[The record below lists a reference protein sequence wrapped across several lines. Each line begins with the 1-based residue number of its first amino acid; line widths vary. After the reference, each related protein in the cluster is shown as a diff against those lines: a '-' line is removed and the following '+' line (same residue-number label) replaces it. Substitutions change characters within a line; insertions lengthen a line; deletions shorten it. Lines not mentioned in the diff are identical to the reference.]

1 MKVNNK
7 ILELQKKCNYN
18 FDSQNYK
25 LKYTH
30 RIKKSNIDLT
40 IIIPCYNTGK
50 YLYQCVTSCINQKTS
65 FKYNIIIV
73 NDGST
78 DNTIDI
84 LNELKKIDTKEILTI
99 INTENGGV
107 AKARNKALDTPLGRY
122 IMFVDSDDSISKNSI
137 QTLLEKTDNFLY
149 DIVEG
154 SYYDYKECFY
164 IKIKKYNKHKNVVYS
179 DFRKAKLIG
188 YPWGKIIKRELFE
201 NVYFPDGLWYE
212 DTIITYLIYPKA
224 KKIKTI
230 SNNVYE
236 RRMSDTS
243 ITRNAKK
250 DLKRVDN
257 FWIMYEIFEYI
268 NTFKTIDKDILYEQ
282 TIYQLGIMY
291 KNRNSILDEDVRKLI
306 FNASCYLF
314 VTEYPKVKEVNDIL
328 LSKLDKCLRN
338 NDFNEFEK
346 NLNIK

>member
-1 MKVNNK
+1 MNK
-7 ILELQKKCNYN
+7 NILELKKMCDYKFDDINYI
-18 FDSQNYK
+18 D
-25 LKYTH
+25 KYTH
-30 RIKKSNIDLT
+30 KIKKNDKDLT
-40 IIIPCYNTGK
+40 IIIPTYNTGK
-50 YLYQCVTSCINQKTS
+50 YLYQCVESCIYQRTT
-65 FKYNIIIV
+65 FKYNIIVI

-78 DNTIDI
+78 DNTLEI
-84 LNELKKIDTKEILTI
+84 LNKLKLKDSENKLTI
-99 INTENGGV
+99 INQENKGV
-107 AKARNKALDTPLGRY
+107 ARARNMALDMPLGRY

-137 QTLLEKTDNFLY
+137 QTLLEKSDNFLY

-154 SYYDYKECFY
+154 SYYNYKEIFN
-164 IKIKKYNKHKNVVYS
+164 IKIKKYHKHKNGVYT
-179 DFRKAKLIG
+179 DFKKSELTG
-188 YPWGKIIKRELFE
+188 YPCMKIIKRELFE